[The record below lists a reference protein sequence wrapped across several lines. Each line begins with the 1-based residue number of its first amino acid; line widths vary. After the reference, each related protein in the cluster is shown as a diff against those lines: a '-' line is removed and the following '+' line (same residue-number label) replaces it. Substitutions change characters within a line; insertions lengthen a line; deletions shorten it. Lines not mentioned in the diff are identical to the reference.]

1 MENNIPQEA
10 VVLAK
15 EAEEM
20 MVGANRYKITTATEY
35 TGAAEQLKLVKAKAK
50 DLDTTRKNL
59 TQPIDESKKRIMDFF
74 RAPLQ
79 FLADA
84 EAAIKKSM
92 ISYDNEQARIRREEE
107 ARLQAL
113 ARKEQERLERLAEKR
128 AEKAEVKGDMEKA
141 EEIRESVPVI
151 AVPILADNKVKVAGI
166 SMRTIWSGAVVDKML
181 LIKAVAE
188 GAAHQQPCWM

>member
-84 EAAIKKSM
+84 EAAIKKKHDLLRQRTSP
-92 ISYDNEQARIRREEE
+92 DQTRRGSST
-107 ARLQAL
+107 AST
-113 ARKEQERLERLAEKR
+113 
-128 AEKAEVKGDMEKA
+128 G
-141 EEIRESVPVI
+141 P
-151 AVPILADNKVKVAGI
+151 
-166 SMRTIWSGAVVDKML
+166 
-181 LIKAVAE
+181 
-188 GAAHQQPCWM
+188 